1 MSPLMT
7 LLLTST
13 VVSTLV
19 SGGVSWLA
27 TSDKI
32 KQELHSKQGEA
43 GYEALVTANTLLRQS
58 EALMEEA
65 KQEKN
70 ETLVAEARKLKRQSD
85 ASYATA
91 QHKIAA
97 FGHEHVVK
105 AMSDYYSKYG
115 GAGTS
120 CLNKERF
127 RTDIKIYA
135 AIRNSLGVRGTVS
148 DEQLANLVFL
158 CSLK

>member
-1 MSPLMT
+1 MNPVMT

-13 VVSTLV
+13 VVSALI
-19 SGGVSWLA
+19 SGGVSWYT
-27 TSDKI
+27 TSYKI
-32 KQELHSKQGEA
+32 EQELHSKQGEA
-43 GYEALVTANTLLRQS
+43 GYEALVKANTLLWQS

-65 KQEKN
+65 KREKN
-70 ETLVAEARKLKRQSD
+70 EAHAAKARDLKTESD

-91 QHKIAA
+91 RHKIAA
-97 FGHEHVVK
+97 FGHERVVN
-105 AMSDYYSKYG
+105 AMSDYYSKYA

-127 RTDIKIYA
+127 RSDIKIYT

-148 DEQLANLVFL
+148 DEQLANIVFL